1 MVQERYES
9 ARGRAAS
16 ISSISTESSIT
27 QPPSAVSVT
36 DDIHCSTPVV
46 VRTRTTEVTTT
57 ESPGHSQTIRTSRTV
72 TTYHSASV
80 PASPSPHVRR
90 PSVSTT
96 PASIHSPPGTP
107 RPRSS
112 CEPASRVSGHTASL
126 LAAPRTP
133 SARSR
138 SFHVPNTNTRPPSVP
153 SVPSHAHRTLIPHP
167 NYFRKPN
174 YHVKRF
180 YVITRGQE
188 VGIYD
193 NWHDVSERTTGMT
206 SNKQSHY
213 STFEEALAVYTQ
225 KYEDGK
231 LEPIPVRGGPFWRQ
245 APSSS
250 SPSEASVQSRASDE
264 FGIRPEDDISS
275 LMLQLS
281 VEEANGGPSRR
292 NI

>member
-1 MVQERYES
+1 M
-9 ARGRAAS
+9 
-16 ISSISTESSIT
+16 
-27 QPPSAVSVT
+27 T
-36 DDIHCSTPVV
+36 DDIHGTPVV

-57 ESPGHSQTIRTSRTV
+57 ESPGHSQTVRTSRTV
-72 TTYHSASV
+72 TTYHSAFV

-96 PASIHSPPGTP
+96 PASVHSPPGTP

-112 CEPASRVSGHTASL
+112 YESASRIGGHTASP

-133 SARSR
+133 SARRCS
-138 SFHVPNTNTRPPSVP
+138 SHVPNTNTHPPSVP
-153 SVPSHAHRTLIPHP
+153 SPTHRTLIPHP
-167 NYFRKPN
+167 SYFRKPN

-213 STFEEALAVYTQ
+213 STFEDALAVYTQ

-245 APSSS
+245 APSAS
-250 SPSEASVQSRASDE
+250 SPSEASVQSRASDD

-281 VEEANGGPSRR
+281 VDEANGGPSRR